1 MRGTRG
7 TSVGGRRLL
16 GVVGCLL
23 VLGLAGCGGDEADR
37 PAGDSAS
44 STPAEQTP
52 APLSPAAQARADARQ
67 RRLERLELERSFA
80 PNPWREPAASPP
92 HPHEP
97 VRRLIVHDV
106 KRGRGPALR
115 GDETVYADFVKTYW
129 RNGRK
134 FLVAWGPQRAEYLE
148 LRSQAPG
155 ISRGMTG
162 MRLGG
167 RRTIAMPRA
176 IGDVHAPNG
185 EATWEEAHVD
195 IVLRKIVVPAR

>member
-1 MRGTRG
+1 
-7 TSVGGRRLL
+7 
-16 GVVGCLL
+16 

-37 PAGDSAS
+37 PASAS
-44 STPAEQTP
+44 TVSTPAEHSSK
-52 APLSPAAQARADARQ
+52 PLSPAAQARADARQ
-67 RRLERLELERSFA
+67 RRLERQRLERSFA

-92 HPHEP
+92 HPHET

-134 FLVAWGPQRAEYLE
+134 FLVAWGPLRAEYLE

-176 IGDVHAPNG
+176 IGDVHAPHG
-185 EATWEEAHVD
+185 EAAWEEAHVD
-195 IVLRKIVVPAR
+195 IVLRKIVAPVK